1 MPMSRSR
8 FLSINDNT
16 RVQLPTAVSDVKY
29 ITIVFNL
36 YNRTEDHIHHRE
48 NVMHLA
54 LKKHRQRNEKD
65 VIE

>member
-29 ITIVFNL
+29 ITIVFNV
-36 YNRTEDHIHHRE
+36 YDRTEDYIHYRE

-54 LKKHRQRNEKD
+54 LHKHRQRNEKD